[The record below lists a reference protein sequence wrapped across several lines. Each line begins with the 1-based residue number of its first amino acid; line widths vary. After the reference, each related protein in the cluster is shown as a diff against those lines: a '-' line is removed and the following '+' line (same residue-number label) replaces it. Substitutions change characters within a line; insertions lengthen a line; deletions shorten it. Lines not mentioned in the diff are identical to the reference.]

1 MKNRTKL
8 IFSPQLARRL
18 LQSGFKIVDIKP
30 SKNGDGQT
38 VFVFEIESGFGKVI
52 QEWLEEVDE

>member
-52 QEWLEEVDE
+52 QE